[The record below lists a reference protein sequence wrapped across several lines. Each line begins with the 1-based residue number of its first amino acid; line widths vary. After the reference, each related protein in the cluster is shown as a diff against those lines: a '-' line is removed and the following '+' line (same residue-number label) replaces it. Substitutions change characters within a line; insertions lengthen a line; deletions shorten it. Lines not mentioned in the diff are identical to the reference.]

1 MFGGD
6 GGVVGHVPALV
17 LAPVLPPDLLN
28 DDLSA
33 QHESLSIWHQTV
45 LHYTEFRLTHFDCP
59 LSRLSVFVLQT
70 FSPVNN

>member
-45 LHYTEFRLTHFDCP
+45 LHYRVQIDTLG
-59 LSRLSVFVLQT
+59 LSSLQALCVCCT
-70 FSPVNN
+70 NFFCCQ